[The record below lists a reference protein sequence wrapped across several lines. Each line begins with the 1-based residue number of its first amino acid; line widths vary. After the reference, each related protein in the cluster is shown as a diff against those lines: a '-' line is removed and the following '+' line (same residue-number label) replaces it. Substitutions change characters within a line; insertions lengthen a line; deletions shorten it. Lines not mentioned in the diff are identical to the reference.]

1 MHHPVRAKAVDF
13 AALYPPY
20 GVWRK
25 TYPTDLSRAYLSS
38 RKERR
43 RFMSRPSHPSHTI
56 RPSLVRLALAIL
68 AAAVAILRGRWE
80 REMLRPLMQPDHLTR
95 IGREKF
101 RAMMA
106 VMFRDDVRLR
116 REIFEAAM
124 RMLGREIPAL
134 PDSAFALPE
143 PKTAR
148 GLWRRWGDY
157 ARMMNHAEWYAYR
170 LARRLAR
177 LGCDALRL
185 GPSAPEPVPDDA
197 GRLAPSCA
205 VPDRGAARFIGQ
217 SRARAPP
224 FAFIAN
230 PAPCK
235 RPLAGALAH
244 A

>member
-1 MHHPVRAKAVDF
+1 MHHLAAPETVDF
-13 AALYPPY
+13 ASLHPPY
-20 GVWRK
+20 GIRRQS
-25 TYPTDLSRAYLSS
+25 YPTDSPRAYLSR
-38 RKERR
+38 RKVFR
-43 RFMSRPSHPSHTI
+43 RFMSRPLPSQTV

-80 REMLRPLMQPDHLTR
+80 REMLRPLMRPTCR
-95 IGREKF
+95 SEITREKF

-106 VMFRDDVRLR
+106 AMFRDDIRLR
-116 REIFEAAM
+116 RDIFEAAM
-124 RMLGREIPAL
+124 RMLGRQVARL
-134 PDSAFALPE
+134 PDSAFALPR
-143 PKTAR
+143 PGTAR
-148 GLWRRWGDY
+148 ALSRRWSDY
-157 ARMMNHAEWYAYR
+157 ARMVNHAEWYAYR